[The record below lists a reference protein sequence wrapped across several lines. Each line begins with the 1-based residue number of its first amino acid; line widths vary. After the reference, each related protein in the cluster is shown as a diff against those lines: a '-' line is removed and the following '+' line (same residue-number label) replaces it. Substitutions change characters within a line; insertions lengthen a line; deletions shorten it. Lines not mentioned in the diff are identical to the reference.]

1 MSVVAR
7 MLVLEIPPWEK
18 RDPGGQALMQVERLR
33 EHLPGF
39 TAHFASWIAKQLEQG
54 DLKTEL
60 ASRFSSNMRGYREKL
75 ANETGG
81 QSNTGRVIQNWAV
94 LVTVYQMLSRFIS
107 EMDEDYLLPAWKDAI
122 VESVRTLRQE
132 RASEMF
138 LNVLGQIIGSGQ
150 CVIES
155 SLRVQGD
162 PSPGHVVAG
171 YRDENFIYL
180 LPDVALREV
189 NKVQPL
195 RFTAYA
201 IGTQLKEDG
210 LLLPGKTNLTVQ
222 RSVRGSVIRLWRLK
236 ADILGCEGCETC
248 EDND

>member
-1 MSVVAR
+1 
-7 MLVLEIPPWEK
+7 LL
-18 RDPGGQALMQVERLR
+18 QAEHLR
-33 EHLPGF
+33 EQLPGF
-39 TAHFASWIAKQLEQG
+39 TAHFVSWVANQLEQG
-54 DLKTEL
+54 DLKTDI
-60 ASRFSSNMRGYREKL
+60 ANRFNVNMRGYREKL
-75 ANETGG
+75 AKETGG

-94 LVTVYQMLSRFIS
+94 LVTVYQMLSRFLS
-107 EMDEDYLLPAWKDAI
+107 KMDEDYLLPAWQDAI

-150 CVIES
+150 CVIEP
-155 SLRVQGD
+155 SLRVKED

-171 YRDENFIYL
+171 YRDESFIYL

-236 ADILGCEGCETC
+236 AEILGCEGCDPC
-248 EDND
+248 DDDD